1 MSCHCTPQ
9 WRFLSSQARWS
20 YCASG
25 FWRDLASHQLE
36 LPVSDPKH
44 ENTII
49 FKANML
55 SRKANFY
62 WNHKIQ
68 CWNTA
73 YNHSAQ
79 SLTIFMAT
87 TTCSYNIPEHQQQK
101 KETRRNSNIVLFIL
115 ITGLW
120 RSALWETDIKIIP
133 NKQTQPECSLYV
145 CPNVLWSPRQN
156 KQP

>member
-1 MSCHCTPQ
+1 MSCRCTPQ

-25 FWRDLASHQLE
+25 FWQDLASHQLE

-87 TTCSYNIPEHQQQK
+87 TTFQNTNKKKKKKRRDQKEFQYSSFHFNYWSLEICFMRNRHQDHTKQANS
-101 KETRRNSNIVLFIL
+101 TRMLSICL
-115 ITGLW
+115 
-120 RSALWETDIKIIP
+120 P
-133 NKQTQPECSLYV
+133 
-145 CPNVLWSPRQN
+145 
-156 KQP
+156 